1 MSSSRPLPV
10 GQRQAA
16 LAVAFLLT
24 STTPGLEA
32 AAVGQTSRP
41 QGATAGKQQL
51 VQPNA
56 TLVQRLRRL
65 LNLSPP
71 LAVGGSRS
79 GSGISVCLLSPWPT
93 SPATA
98 QKPAVAAVPTTAP
111 TLLPAGPLNEIQIL
125 RGNRIAWQRRASSTD
140 PISGPIPWPLEPL
153 QPSEEA
159 LLRLRPRG
167 SAGGDFAELRIQAPS
182 PNTWQRYQL
191 LRAELIAQPSLW
203 PAAIEAELGR
213 NPALAV
219 ALATDPQAPLW
230 LEMAWQGNSGC
241 QMESAR

>member
-1 MSSSRPLPV
+1 MSSSRLLPV
-10 GQRQAA
+10 GRRQAA
-16 LAVAFLLT
+16 LAASLLLAWI
-24 STTPGLEA
+24 TPGVETA
-32 AAVGQTSRP
+32 ALGQPSKP
-41 QGATAGKQQL
+41 QGATGGQQLL

-79 GSGISVCLLSPWPT
+79 GNGISVCLLSPWPT

-111 TLLPAGPLNEIQIL
+111 TLLPSGPLNEIQIL

-140 PISGPIPWPLEPL
+140 PISGPIPWPLEPM
-153 QPSEEA
+153 QPSEEV

-167 SAGGDFAELRIQAPS
+167 AAGGDFAELRVQAASPS
-182 PNTWQRYQL
+182 TWQRYL
-191 LRAELIAQPSLW
+191 LQRAELTAQPSRW

-213 NPALAV
+213 DPALAV
-219 ALATDPQAPLW
+219 ALATDPQAPSW
-230 LEMAWQGNSGC
+230 LEMAWQGDSGC